1 MFSVARSICLFF
13 NLYFASVLVIFLG
26 LPCKEQTGRPVLC
39 HQGSQ

>member
-1 MFSVARSICLFF
+1 MFSVARSICVFF
-13 NLYFASVLVIFLG
+13 NLIFYICFGIFLG